1 MDVAKRLL
9 SRTANRT
16 KRSMRH
22 TPDYRKKLEAPAPSG
37 GAASPP
43 ASNGPSVA
51 EPSAMSLIQPADVVR
66 RMQDHEAAPSLG
78 FQSVAVAAVQT
89 LRTVR
94 AAEAH
99 AANAAISLAQQ
110 ERLREMV
117 AMLDETT
124 KALNDIL
131 TSQGARMLAMG
142 AEQTGEVKAGNSWK
156 EAVHNA
162 QQISLRSANWLR
174 AVVGGQPD
182 GCAIRRLSETVTTL
196 LHAHAETFAAE
207 ADSCFD

>member
-1 MDVAKRLL
+1 MDVAKRFLP
-9 SRTANRT
+9 RTTNRT
-16 KRSMRH
+16 RRSMRRV
-22 TPDYRKKLEAPAPSG
+22 PNYRKKLEAPASSA
-37 GAASPP
+37 GAGSST
-43 ASNGPSVA
+43 ASNAPA
-51 EPSAMSLIQPADVVR
+51 EAESSALSLLQPAEVVR
-66 RMQDHEAAPSLG
+66 RMKDHEATPTLG

-99 AANAAISLAQQ
+99 AARAAISLAQQ

-117 AMLDETT
+117 AMLDDTSD
-124 KALNDIL
+124 ALNDVL
-131 TSQGARMLAMG
+131 TRQGARMLAMG
-142 AEQTGEVKAGNSWK
+142 AEQNSEVKAGNSWK

-174 AVVGGQPD
+174 AVVGGQPE
-182 GCAIRRLSETVTTL
+182 GCAIRRLSETVTGL
-196 LHAHAETFAAE
+196 LHAHAEMFAAE

>member
-1 MDVAKRLL
+1 MDAAKRLL
-9 SRTANRT
+9 SRTTSRT
-16 KRSMRH
+16 KRSMRRV
-22 TPDYRKKLEAPAPSG
+22 PDYRKKLEAPIASG
-37 GAASPP
+37 GVPPSP

-66 RMQDHEAAPSLG
+66 RMQDHESTPTLG

-94 AAEAH
+94 TAEAH
-99 AANAAISLAQQ
+99 AAKAALSLAQQ
-110 ERLREMV
+110 ERLREMI
-117 AMLDETT
+117 ATLDDTME
-124 KALNDIL
+124 ALNDIL
-131 TSQGARMLAMG
+131 TPQGARMLEMG
-142 AEQTGEVKAGNSWK
+142 AEQSGEFKAGNSWK

-174 AVVGGQPD
+174 SVVGGQPD
-182 GCAIRRLSETVTTL
+182 GCAIRRLSETVTDL
-196 LHAHAETFAAE
+196 LHAHAEMFAAE

>member
-9 SRTANRT
+9 SRTTSRT
-16 KRSMRH
+16 KRSMRRV
-22 TPDYRKKLEAPAPSG
+22 PNYRKKLEALTPSD
-37 GAASPP
+37 ALVSSTAST
-43 ASNGPSVA
+43 GPSVA
-51 EPSAMSLIQPADVVR
+51 EPSAMSLIQPADIVR
-66 RMQDHEAAPSLG
+66 RMHDHEATPSLG

-94 AAEAH
+94 TAEAH
-99 AANAAISLAQQ
+99 AATAALSLAQQ
-110 ERLREMV
+110 ERLREMI

-124 KALNDIL
+124 EALKDLL
-131 TSQGARMLAMG
+131 TAQGARMLSMG
-142 AEQTGEVKAGNSWK
+142 AEQTDEVKAGNSWK

-162 QQISLRSANWLR
+162 QHVSLRSANWLR

-182 GCAIRRLSETVTTL
+182 GCAIRRLSETVTGL
-196 LHAHAETFAAE
+196 LHTHAEMFAAE